1 MTITG
6 NLIDNALDAMN
17 MQIESV
23 NKSKTL
29 TFGVFTKPKNLLIT
43 VQDNGPGIPQEIKQR
58 IFEIGFSTKGDRRG
72 IGLFHTKQ
80 LIESLG
86 GSIYVESEEGNGT
99 KFTVI
104 VCEK

>member
-1 MTITG
+1 M
-6 NLIDNALDAMN
+6 
-17 MQIESV
+17 
-23 NKSKTL
+23 
-29 TFGVFTKPKNLLIT
+29 
-43 VQDNGPGIPQEIKQR
+43 QDNGPGIPQEIKQR
-58 IFEIGFSTKGDRRG
+58 IFEKGFSTKGDRRG

-86 GSIYVESEEGNGT
+86 GSISVESEEGNGT